1 MNSVPQMTRRG
12 FLQAG
17 LVSFGGPML
26 SHLLRSEAQAGM
38 SPTGDRRS
46 VLLVFQPGGP
56 SQIDMWDM
64 KPDSPIEYRG
74 EFSTIPTN
82 VPGYR
87 VCELMPRLAQMCDK
101 LSILRS
107 VHHTMTDHGE
117 GTHIAM
123 TGYAPIRN
131 IRSSGQQAPSIGS
144 IVSRELGWRAGL
156 PGYIAVDRAMGFG
169 RSAYLGIAHDPFE
182 TFGYPGLANF
192 RVRNLRP
199 AEGVAP
205 ERADSRRAIVE
216 RFDTLR
222 RDADNSGAMASMDTF
237 RRQAFELATSPQVQE
252 AFDLSRE
259 PQTLRDRYAPLG
271 TTASTAG
278 QSMLLA
284 RRLIERG
291 ARFVTVRTTY
301 AAPWDSHEKNF
312 PAHRGN
318 IPGYDHTISALL
330 DDLDARGLLETTLV
344 IICGE
349 FGRTPRIN
357 NLGGRDHWPTCYTCV
372 LAGAGVRRGAIVGA
386 SDRLGELPR
395 ERPIPY
401 QDVLATMYHVLGIDY
416 TKTYLNEAN
425 RPVAIINYGEPIR
438 EIL

>member
-1 MNSVPQMTRRG
+1 
-12 FLQAG
+12 
-17 LVSFGGPML
+17 ML
-26 SHLLRSEAQAGM
+26 AHLLRSEAQA
-38 SPTGDRRS
+38 SASAADRRS
-46 VLLVFQPGGP
+46 VIFLFQAGGP

-74 EFSTIPTN
+74 EFSTSASNI
-82 VPGYR
+82 PGYR

-101 LSILRS
+101 LTILRS

-117 GTHIAM
+117 GTHIAL

-144 IVSRELGWRAGL
+144 IVAKELGWRAGL
-156 PGYIAVDRAMGFG
+156 PGYIAVDRALGFG
-169 RSAYLGIAHDPFE
+169 RAGYLGIANDPFE

-199 AEGVAP
+199 ADGVAP
-205 ERADSRRAIVE
+205 ARADGRRAIVE

-222 RDADNSGAMASMDTF
+222 RDADASGAMASMDTF

-259 PQTLRDRYAPLG
+259 PQVVRDRYAPLG
-271 TTASTAG
+271 TTASAAG

-284 RRLIERG
+284 RRLVERG
-291 ARFVTVRTTY
+291 ARFVTVRNTY
-301 AAPWDSHEKNF
+301 FAPWDSHEKNF

-318 IPGYDHTISALL
+318 IPGYDHTVSALL
-330 DDLDARGLLETTLV
+330 EDLEARGLLETTLV

-349 FGRTPRIN
+349 FGRTPKIN
-357 NLGGRDHWPTCYTCV
+357 HQAGRDHWPSCYTVV
-372 LAGAGVRRGAIVGA
+372 LAGAGVQRGAILGA

-401 QDVLATMYHVLGIDY
+401 QDVLATMYHILGIDY
-416 TKTYLNEAN
+416 TKSYLNEAN
-425 RPVAIINYGEPIR
+425 RPVAIINHGEPIR

>member
-1 MNSVPQMTRRG
+1 MISLPRLTRRG

-17 LVSFGGPML
+17 AVSFGGAML
-26 SHLLRSEAQAGM
+26 VNLLRSEAQAGT
-38 SPTGDRRS
+38 STSRRS
-46 VLLVFQPGGP
+46 VILCFQAGGP

-64 KPDSPIEYRG
+64 KPDAPIEYRG
-74 EFSTIPTN
+74 EFTTIPTN
-82 VPGYR
+82 LPGYR
-87 VCELMPRLAQMCDK
+87 VCELMPRLSQMCDK

-117 GTHIAM
+117 GMHIAL

-144 IVSRELGWRAGL
+144 IVSQELGWRAGL
-156 PGYIAVDRAMGFG
+156 PGYIGVDRALSFG
-169 RSAYLGIAHDPFE
+169 RSGYLGIAHDPFE

-199 AEGVAP
+199 ADGVSAR
-205 ERADSRRAIVE
+205 RADNRRAIVE
-216 RFDTLR
+216 SFDTLR
-222 RDADNSGAMASMDTF
+222 RDADNTGAMASMDTF
-237 RRQAFELATSPQVQE
+237 RRQAFDLATSPQVQE
-252 AFDLSRE
+252 AFDLTRE
-259 PQTLRDRYAPLG
+259 PQQIRNRYSPLG

-278 QSMLLA
+278 QSLLLA
-284 RRLIERG
+284 RRLVERG
-291 ARFVTVRTTY
+291 ARFVTVRTDF
-301 AAPWDSHEKNF
+301 AFPWDSHDRNF

-330 DDLDARGLLETTLV
+330 DDLDTRGLLETTLV

-357 NLGGRDHWPTCYTCV
+357 HLAGRDHWPSCYTV
-372 LAGAGVRRGAIVGA
+372 VMAGAGVRRGMILGA

>member
-1 MNSVPQMTRRG
+1 MISVPHLTRRG

-17 LVSFGGPML
+17 VVSFGGPML
-26 SHLLRSEAQAGM
+26 SHLLCNDAQAGV
-38 SPTGDRRS
+38 SPTADKRS
-46 VLLVFQPGGP
+46 VLLLFQSGGP

-74 EFSTIPTN
+74 EFSPIQSN
-82 VPGYR
+82 IPGYR
-87 VCELMPRLAQMCDK
+87 VCELMPKLAKMCDK
-101 LSILRS
+101 LAILRS
-107 VHHTMTDHGE
+107 VHHTMNDHGE

-144 IVSRELGWRAGL
+144 IVSSELGWRAGF

-182 TFGYPGLANF
+182 TFGYPGLPNF
-192 RVRNLRP
+192 KVRNLRP
-199 AEGVAP
+199 PEGVAP
-205 ERADSRRAIVE
+205 DRADSRRAIVQK
-216 RFDTLR
+216 FDTLR
-222 RDADNSGAMASMDTF
+222 RDADASGAMASMDTY

-252 AFDLSRE
+252 AFDLNRE
-259 PQTLRDRYAPLG
+259 PEALRERYGPSRTRAV
-271 TTASTAG
+271 TAG
-278 QSMLLA
+278 RSMLLA

-291 ARFVTVRTTY
+291 ARFVTVRTDY
-301 AAPWDSHEKNF
+301 AQPWDSHEKNF
-312 PAHRGN
+312 PAHRDN
-318 IPGYDHTISALL
+318 IPGYDHTISAVL

-357 NLGGRDHWPTCYTCV
+357 ERGGRDHWPSCYTVV
-372 LAGAGVRRGAIVGA
+372 LAGAGVKRGVILGA
-386 SDRLGELPR
+386 SDSLGELPK

-425 RPVAIINYGEPIR
+425 RPVAIINHGEPIR